1 MIGGFRTF
9 VRLSRADRR
18 AVIEA
23 ATVCAV
29 TKLLLATMP
38 YRIVDSLTAEISR
51 GAGDRSLESNRE
63 EIDRLIRAVNAAGR
77 FIPGA
82 KNCLVRAISAKVIL
96 GRRGYSTNLR
106 FGVKKQKGGTIGAHA
121 WLEGGGRVVIGGLRP
136 DFMCRWFDRGKGAES
151 APGKVIIHERNYGL
165 SDFNSWAGNCC

>member
-1 MIGGFRTF
+1 M
-9 VRLSRADRR
+9 RLSRADRR

-29 TKLLLATMP
+29 TKLLLTTMP

-51 GAGDRSLESNRE
+51 GADHRSIESNRE
-63 EIDRLIRAVNAAGR
+63 EIDRIIRAVNAAGK

-106 FGVKKQKGGTIGAHA
+106 FGVKKEEGGTLGAHA
-121 WLEGGGRVVIGGLRP
+121 WLEGEGRVVIGAFEAGLYVP
-136 DFMCRWFDRGKGAES
+136 LVGVPEKS
-151 APGKVIIHERNYGL
+151 
-165 SDFNSWAGNCC
+165 

>member
-1 MIGGFRTF
+1 MIGGFRKF

-29 TKLLLATMP
+29 TKLLLVTMP

-51 GAGDRSLESNRE
+51 GAGDRSLEFNRE

-96 GRRGYSTNLR
+96 GRRGYSTNVR
-106 FGVKKQKGGTIGAHA
+106 FGVKKQEGGTIGAHA
-121 WLEGGGRVVIGGLRP
+121 WLEGGGRVVIGGFEAGLYVPLVRP
-136 DFMCRWFDRGKGAES
+136 W
-151 APGKVIIHERNYGL
+151 ER
-165 SDFNSWAGNCC
+165 S